1 MPQSDLPLY
10 PKLSSIYNKIMQLA
24 IAIFFIII
32 LMNLSLF
39 SEAQNKQ
46 QIRQNVDYVGK
57 QLLAEAVVGI
67 EIFLAKNDLDGL
79 QKYLDGLSESTLI
92 KEVVTYDPTGQQMVG
107 SKISGSI
114 NDLYGVSLNKM
125 NRSEELFSYV
135 QELRSSQLDG
145 YARLTLAQAHLSKDL
160 QKNNDQQS
168 TLSRLMLLIAG
179 VVGFLLTRGFSRFS
193 RQGFRLAKPE

>member
-57 QLLAEAVVGI
+57 QLLAEAAVGI
-67 EIFLAKNDLDGL
+67 EIFLAKNDLDSL
-79 QKYLDGLSESTLI
+79 QKYLDGLTESTLI
-92 KEVVTYDPTGQQMVG
+92 KEVVTYDPTGQQIVG

-145 YARLTLAQAHLSKDL
+145 YVRLTLAQAHLSKDL
-160 QKNNDQQS
+160 QENNDQQS
-168 TLSRLMLLIAG
+168 TLSRLMLMIAG
-179 VVGFLLTRGFSRFS
+179 AVGFLLTRGFSRFS
-193 RQGFRLAKPE
+193 RQGFRLAKPQ